1 MISLNRVIVS
11 RGNNK
16 IDFTG
21 NVPSPA
27 DNNNVKVVDLEKNTA
42 TPVINELSL
51 GNTTLRYTN
60 IKNKQTKP
68 FVVVKAGTYTTAFS
82 EGGSDVT
89 YKLERIGNKIKV
101 TGTIK
106 YVDANANVGLAAGNH
121 VILDFKHPNIA
132 NTSALPSDNPIVKV
146 THTEIEGNYNTAA
159 RDAFE
164 TDGSLVVAVN
174 LSTAKSLPLS
184 EPREVIIAWT
194 KEGDNLVWEHYLL
207 DFSEAKLGASN

>member
-27 DNNNVKVVDLEKNTA
+27 DNNNIKVIDLEKNSV
-42 TPVINELSL
+42 TPVTNELSM

-68 FVVVKAGTYTTAFS
+68 FVTVKAGTYADSTFS

-106 YVDANANVGLAAGNH
+106 YVDANAAVGLAAGNH
-121 VILDFKHPNIA
+121 VILDFKHPNI
-132 NTSALPSDNPIVKV
+132 TKSALPSGDIVKV
-146 THTEIEGNYNTAA
+146 THTELAGNYNVATK
-159 RDAFE
+159 DAFE

-174 LSTAKSLPLS
+174 LATAKSLPLS

-194 KEGDNLVWEHYLL
+194 KEGNNLIWEHYLL
-207 DFSEAKLGASN
+207 DFSEAELGASN